1 MTTLSWM
8 LRLSTIKT
16 NTTKRIRAFN
26 KTALAIRIIALQ
38 NKLDRFDNRQL
49 FSTNLRV
56 PATGPFHSRG
66 VRILKVIATCLCYV
80 NVLLGPGIIIY
91 IKPAVVRKRTEMTI
105 SHNHMLERW
114 YPPNSNSGN
123 NDNKHFSELNH
134 GCHGGQTSVIPCEW
148 Q

>member
-1 MTTLSWM
+1 MNM
-8 LRLSTIKT
+8 GFEDYGLRSYIAEASTQRVSPLMIKT

-26 KTALAIRIIALQ
+26 KTALVNHAIRIISLQ
-38 NKLDRFDNRQL
+38 DKLDRIDNRQL

-91 IKPAVVRKRTEMTI
+91 IKPAVVRKRTEMTM
-105 SHNHMLERW
+105 SHNHMLER
-114 YPPNSNSGN
+114 
-123 NDNKHFSELNH
+123 
-134 GCHGGQTSVIPCEW
+134 
-148 Q
+148 